1 MILWMITLISGTLNV
16 GLAMLLLR
24 SKRFDGYVELEEDPG
39 GVKRANLVIEG
50 DPETLLQRK
59 KSIRFGIKRS
69 AE

>member
-1 MILWMITLISGTLNV
+1 MVELILLVTSGILNV
-16 GLAMLLLR
+16 GLAVFLFR
-24 SKRFDGYVELEEDPG
+24 SNRFDGYVELEEDPG

-59 KSIRFGIKRS
+59 KSIRFGVKRS